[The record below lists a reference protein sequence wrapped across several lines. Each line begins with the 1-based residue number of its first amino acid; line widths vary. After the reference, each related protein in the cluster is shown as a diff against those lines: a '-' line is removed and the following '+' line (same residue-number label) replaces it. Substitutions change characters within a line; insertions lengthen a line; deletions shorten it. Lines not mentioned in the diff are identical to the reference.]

1 MSPFISRRRFLK
13 TSLLATA
20 ALPLA
25 GRQRLFPSP
34 PPEHIGLQLY
44 SLRDAMAKDPLATLK
59 AVSEIGYREVE
70 AYNYNAGK
78 LFGFAYETFGKI
90 LQDNG
95 LLLYS
100 THAGISLA
108 DYVEKT
114 GDISDTVKK
123 WVDAAP
129 ALGLRYVI
137 SPSINEAEWPQMGKL
152 VKLYQAMGRYCKK
165 AGVRFA
171 HHNHEYEFAQR
182 GPDNRLLIEWLLHEV
197 DPTLLA
203 FEMDLCWVT
212 YAKNNPLDWFRLY
225 PGRWELCHAK
235 DLALSG
241 GRETAVIGEGS
252 IDFKTIFQKSKE
264 AGLKYYVVELEH
276 YTTTPLEGV
285 EKSRTA
291 LLQLF

>member
-1 MSPFISRRRFLK
+1 MSSFFSRRRFLK

-95 LLLYS
+95 LLMYS

-152 VKLYQAMGRYCKK
+152 VKLYQAMGRYCKRP
-165 AGVRFA
+165 ACG
-171 HHNHEYEFAQR
+171 
-182 GPDNRLLIEWLLHEV
+182 L
-197 DPTLLA
+197 PTTTTNTNLPNAEPITACLSNGSC
-203 FEMDLCWVT
+203 MKWTPPCW
-212 YAKNNPLDWFRLY
+212 PS
-225 PGRWELCHAK
+225 RWIC
-235 DLALSG
+235 
-241 GRETAVIGEGS
+241 
-252 IDFKTIFQKSKE
+252 
-264 AGLKYYVVELEH
+264 AGLPMQRIIHSTGFGCTRGAGNFAMPKTL
-276 YTTTPLEGV
+276 PFPAGA
-285 EKSRTA
+285 RRP
-291 LLQLF
+291 